1 MTGMAGLTVRIVIFA
16 AGAVL
21 LGLEI
26 AGSRVMAPYVGSSI
40 YVWGSL
46 ISVFLIALS
55 GGYLLGG
62 RLADRW
68 PRPPLLGAVL
78 LLAGILLILLP
89 VLAAPV
95 LKSIVARD
103 LGPRLGPFV
112 AASLLFGPPGFILAT
127 TSPFAVRLAATDLGS
142 LGSLAGSLYALSTAG
157 NIAGTLVTSF
167 VLIPLLGVR
176 TILLLLGGVL
186 VACAL
191 LLVPLRRRTRA
202 LVAAGVIG
210 LLLVAP
216 MRPSPAGVRMVYE
229 RDSLYHRIRV
239 VEEDDGARY
248 LVFNRSYQGGMYL
261 HDPERSPYR
270 YAEYMHAAWLFQ
282 PQIRRA
288 LVIGLGAG
296 SIPKQFFRE
305 SAGISVDVAELD
317 PAVVEVA
324 KKYFALREDQ
334 RLRVFVADGRLF
346 LRRTRTLYDLI
357 VLDAYF
363 AEGIPFHLATREFF
377 ALARSHLRPGGVVAA
392 NIIGALDGDQSA
404 LFRALYRTYA
414 QVFPG
419 LYLFPVGLRPQGRT
433 SRIRTIVLMASSQR
447 GITRRD
453 LTARAER
460 MQNQPGLSTIPL
472 QRIIR
477 DFYDRP
483 IATAEVPVLT
493 DDFAPVDILP
503 VEGWEPE
510 RR

>member
-1 MTGMAGLTVRIVIFA
+1 MTGMAGLTVRIVVFV
-16 AGAVL
+16 AGGVL

-26 AGSRVMAPYVGSSI
+26 AGSRVMAPYLGSSI

-68 PRPPLLGAVL
+68 PRPQLLGGVL

-89 VLAAPV
+89 ALAAPV

-112 AASLLFGPPGFILAT
+112 AAALLFGPAGLILAT
-127 TSPFAVRLAATDLGS
+127 TSPFAVRLAATDLAS
-142 LGSLAGSLYALSTAG
+142 LGSAAGSLYALSTVG
-157 NIAGTLVTSF
+157 NIVGTLVTSF
-167 VLIPLLGVR
+167 VLIPLLGVS

-186 VACAL
+186 MACAAL
-191 LLVPLRRRTRA
+191 LASRHRGMRA
-202 LVAAGVIG
+202 LLAAGVVG

-216 MRPSPAGVRMVYE
+216 VRPSPAGIRTVYE

-239 VEEDDGARY
+239 VEEDDARY
-248 LVFNRSYQGGMYL
+248 LVFNRSYQGGIYL
-261 HDPERSPYR
+261 RDPERSPYR
-270 YAEYMHAAWLFQ
+270 YTEYMHAAWLFH

-296 SIPKQFFRE
+296 SIPKQFVRE
-305 SAGISVDVAELD
+305 HAGISVDVAELD

-324 KKYFALREDQ
+324 KTYFDLREDE
-334 RLRVFVADGRLF
+334 RLQVSIADGRLF

-357 VLDAYF
+357 VLDAYS

-377 ALARSHLRPGGVVAA
+377 ALARAHLRPGGIVAA
-392 NIIGALDGDQSA
+392 NIVGALDGDQSA
-404 LFRALYRTYA
+404 LFRSLYKTYA

-433 SRIRTIVLMASSQR
+433 SRIRTIVLMASSQA
-447 GITRRD
+447 GITRRE
-453 LTARAER
+453 LSARAER
-460 MQNQPGLSTIPL
+460 LQSRPGLSTIPL

-477 DFYDRP
+477 DFYDHP
-483 IATAEVPVLT
+483 IATADMPVLT
-493 DDFAPVDILP
+493 DDFAPVDVLP